1 MRVAPGA
8 GVNSAT
14 VLAHPKVHTAPT
26 TAPAARKILE
36 FICTSF

>member
-14 VLAHPKVHTAPT
+14 VLAHPKVPTAPT
-26 TAPAARKILE
+26 TAPAARKIRE